1 MNYILLSP
9 MDKTS
14 LFVTKAKE
22 LHGDKYDYS
31 KVNYVMAKNN
41 VIIVCLEHGDYRQ
54 TPNKH
59 LCGQ

>member
-1 MNYILLSP
+1 